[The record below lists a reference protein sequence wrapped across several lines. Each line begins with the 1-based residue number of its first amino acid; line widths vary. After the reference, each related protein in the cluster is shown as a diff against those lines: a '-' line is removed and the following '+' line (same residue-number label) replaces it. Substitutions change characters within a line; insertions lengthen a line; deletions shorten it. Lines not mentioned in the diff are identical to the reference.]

1 MKDFK
6 INIHDS
12 DWQWGG
18 QKYFGNLDVR
28 LREAGDRNIRQIF
41 DYLGTSLESRRQV
54 MPMDAVDLPNT
65 PNISS
70 HYERRV
76 QFFKENPFAIIAW
89 FDSYGDGFSL
99 FTNFA
104 VRDREDKYRWSGV
117 SSEADATTLSYDM
130 IRVLKGYDKEE
141 WKRSYNNEFEDEYR
155 EGIEFLPVGNGYALG
170 SEVPSHPGIGI
181 ASITSKNW
189 YDISYLFPN
198 HETRYNVGHQF
209 INWATLPK
217 RSK

>member
-12 DWQWGG
+12 DWQSGG
-18 QKYFGNLDVR
+18 QKHFGKGDVR
-28 LREAGDRNIRQIF
+28 LREAGDRNIRQSF

-54 MPMDAVDLPNT
+54 MPMDAVELSNT

-70 HYERRV
+70 EYERRV

-89 FDSYGDGFSL
+89 FDSYSDGFSL

-104 VRDREDKYRWSGV
+104 VRDREDEYRWSGV
-117 SSEADATTLSYDM
+117 GSEADATTLSYDM
-130 IRVLKGYDKEE
+130 IRVVKGHHKEE
-141 WKRSYNNEFEDEYR
+141 WKRSYTNEFEEYR
-155 EGIEFLPVGNGYALG
+155 EGIEFLPVGNHFALS
-170 SEVPSHPGIGI
+170 SEVPFHPGIGI
-181 ASITSKNW
+181 ASITSKSW
-189 YDISYLFPN
+189 HDISYLFPN

-209 INWATLPK
+209 INWATLPN